1 MRKRRKRAEGARG
14 AGGGGG
20 GVCVFVRGDIGG
32 GYDRV
37 SSPGSRAD
45 AAAPVG
51 LLADP
56 GDGRRK

>member
-1 MRKRRKRAEGARG
+1 MRKRRRRAEGAR
-14 AGGGGG
+14 GGGG
-20 GVCVFVRGDIGG
+20 GVCVFVRGDTGG

-56 GDGRRK
+56 GDGWRK

>member
-20 GVCVFVRGDIGG
+20 VCVFMRGDIGG

>member
-1 MRKRRKRAEGARG
+1 MQKEPEVLVVV
-14 AGGGGG
+14 
-20 GVCVFVRGDIGG
+20 VCAYLCVETGG

>member
-20 GVCVFVRGDIGG
+20 VCVFVRGDTGG

-45 AAAPVG
+45 ADAPVG

>member
-1 MRKRRKRAEGARG
+1 MRKRRRRAEGAR
-14 AGGGGG
+14 GGGG
-20 GVCVFVRGDIGG
+20 GVCVFVRGDTGG

>member
-1 MRKRRKRAEGARG
+1 MRKRRKRAEGAR
-14 AGGGGG
+14 GGGGG
-20 GVCVFVRGDIGG
+20 GVCVFVRGDTGG
-32 GYDRV
+32 GHDRV
-37 SSPGSRAD
+37 CSPGSRAD

>member
-1 MRKRRKRAEGARG
+1 MRKRRRRAEGAR
-14 AGGGGG
+14 GGG
-20 GVCVFVRGDIGG
+20 GVCVFVRGDTGG

-37 SSPGSRAD
+37 SSLGSRAD
-45 AAAPVG
+45 AAAPAG

>member
-1 MRKRRKRAEGARG
+1 MQKEPEVLVVV
-14 AGGGGG
+14 
-20 GVCVFVRGDIGG
+20 VCVFVRGDTGG

>member
-14 AGGGGG
+14 GGG
-20 GVCVFVRGDIGG
+20 GVCVFVRGDTGR

>member
-1 MRKRRKRAEGARG
+1 MRKRRRRAEGAR
-14 AGGGGG
+14 GG
-20 GVCVFVRGDIGG
+20 GVCVFVRGDTGG

-56 GDGRRK
+56 GDGWRK